1 MLSKK
6 LLGAWAFF
14 AICLM
19 AAGVLSLTL
28 SIIWRQPNLLLNL
41 TFSNLDLTSGTV
53 LGIVLLATF
62 ILSLLLVAQRG
73 TLGLKILNWVL
84 LMNGI
89 IILLIGTYIWIF
101 TLHERNNYH
110 AIFGGESDA
119 TKILIQDTLKCC
131 GYFNAADEVA
141 FGGTTCPN
149 QAAATAL
156 NNFCVTPITKFTD
169 MTLNNV
175 FSTIYGFMSI
185 VIGFFLANMCVIKKR
200 QEIERFK
207 KIDSKRGGGHSFI

>member
-6 LLGAWAFF
+6 LIGAWAFF
-14 AICLM
+14 DMCLM

-28 SIIWRQPNLLLNL
+28 SIVWRRPDLLLNL
-41 TFSNLDLTSGTV
+41 TFSSMVLTSGSV
-53 LGIVLLATF
+53 LGIILLATF
-62 ILSLLLVAQRG
+62 VLSLVVIMQRG

-84 LMNGI
+84 LLNGLV
-89 IILLIGTYIWIF
+89 ILFVGTYVWVF

-110 AIFGGESDA
+110 AIFGQQSNQ
-119 TKILIQDTLKCC
+119 TKILIQDMLKCC

-175 FSTIYGFMSI
+175 FSTVDGFMAI

-200 QEIERFK
+200 QEFERFE
-207 KIDSKRGGGHSFI
+207 KIDSKRGGHSFI